1 MGAESG
7 DGTRDHY
14 NPVMLLAG
22 DLGGTKTLLGL
33 FERGEPRPRHITSRA
48 YPTQEFDSFTAI
60 LDAFAQ
66 DVGRLPRAQSTGAT
80 TVDAAAVGV
89 AGPIVNRS
97 AKLTNIAWDVSAAE
111 ITRRLNTPHVALLN
125 DLEAMAYSV
134 GVLDDAEVVVLQRGE
149 RNRNGN
155 AAVIAAGTGLGQAYL
170 HFIDGHLLPV
180 ASEGGH
186 ADFAARTD
194 REYELVRM
202 LRTLY
207 GRAEVEQVLSG
218 PGLVNLHRFTH
229 DGTACEAVE
238 GLAPLEQPP
247 AISEAGLTQRCA
259 HCVEALEMFVEAYGA
274 EAGNLGL
281 RGVATAGVF
290 VGGGIAP
297 KILPALQDGRFM
309 QAFRA
314 KTPLADLVS
323 AMPVNV
329 IVNPDAGLLGAAVAA
344 QAVTGSNK
352 ARSAAST
359 VQPRR

>member
-1 MGAESG
+1 MI
-7 DGTRDHY
+7 
-14 NPVMLLAG
+14 LAG

-33 FERGEPRPRHITSRA
+33 FERGEPRPRHLISHA

-60 LDAFAQ
+60 LDAFAA
-66 DVGRLPRAQSTGAT
+66 DVGRAT
-80 TVDAAAVGV
+80 AIDAVAVGV
-89 AGPIVNRS
+89 AGPIVDRQ
-97 AKLTNIAWDVSAAE
+97 ARLTNIAWDVSAAE
-111 ITRRLNTPHVALLN
+111 VTRRLHTPRVALLN

-134 GVLDDAEVVVLQRGE
+134 SILDGPELVVLQRGE

-170 HFIDGHLLPV
+170 HFIGGRLLPV

-194 REYELVRM
+194 REFELVRM
-202 LRTLY
+202 LRELY

-229 DGTACEAVE
+229 EGAACEAVK
-238 GLAPLEQPP
+238 GLDATEQPA
-247 AISEAGLTQRCA
+247 AISDAALSRRCA
-259 HCVEALEMFVEAYGA
+259 KCVESLEMFVDAYGA

-290 VGGGIAP
+290 IGGGIAP
-297 KILPALQDGRFM
+297 KILPALQDGRFIE
-309 QAFRA
+309 AFRA
-314 KTPLADLVS
+314 KEPLADLVS
-323 AMPVNV
+323 AMPVHV

-344 QAVTGSNK
+344 QSLA
-352 ARSAAST
+352 
-359 VQPRR
+359 